1 MGEGDAERY
10 LKTEFLER
18 IAHELR
24 GPAGVTLGALDE
36 LDLALDSESPRVG
49 NLLAMVRRS
58 MQRVLR
64 TAERLQRIAQLEAG
78 DVEWQRERRDL
89 RDIVRAAIV
98 TVEGLEARK
107 GVAIVVSL
115 SDSAC
120 MADVDV
126 PWVTSAVTEL
136 LLNAVRNA
144 KTTAEVNTA
153 LGDNEVRVSVSDDGG
168 GFSGPVSKRFAPSGR
183 RQGLG
188 VSLSLVNDVADAHG
202 GKLIIEPPQGEGAR
216 GGRVHLSFPFL
227 AQAV

>member
-36 LDLALDSESPRVG
+36 LDLALGSESARVA
-49 NLLAMVRRS
+49 NLLAMARRS
-58 MQRVLR
+58 VQRVLR
-64 TAERLQRIAQLEAG
+64 TAERLQRVAQLEAG

-89 RDIVRAAIV
+89 RDIVRAALV

-107 GVAIVVSL
+107 GIAVVVAL
-115 SDSAC
+115 SDTAC
-120 MADVDV
+120 MAEVDV

-136 LLNAVRNA
+136 VLNAIRNA

-153 LGDNEVRVSVSDDGG
+153 LRDNEVRVSVTDDGG
-168 GFSGPVSKRFAPSGR
+168 GFSGPVNKRFAPSGR

-188 VSLSLVNDVADAHG
+188 VSLSLVNDVARAHG
-202 GKLIIEPPQGEGAR
+202 GQLIIDPPEGEGKK
-216 GGRVHLSFPFL
+216 GGSVHLSFPFL
-227 AQAV
+227 AHAM